1 MSASFAALHRR
12 FRQTIKIAAVDAFP
26 LRVSSVGNAGP
37 DMSLAAMPAR
47 PGLLARITDADGCC
61 GWGEIWANFPPRANI
76 HKSHLLEDVIAP
88 RLRSFS
94 FMQPQEVEAH
104 LRKSLSTYFLH
115 IGQSWV
121 FEHLLAGLDVAA
133 WDIALRKARRSFAEH
148 MALPETAAVYAS
160 SLNARDLERMLPL
173 HAGWGQTRF
182 KIKLGFG
189 EQTDI
194 ALVARAAALCPPS
207 IRIMIDGN
215 QAWNV
220 AEAKHILRKLEQFT
234 PLFVEEP
241 IRADASLNDW
251 RTLTRALSIPL
262 AAGENIYGLDN
273 YLRMANAGI
282 RILQPDVAK
291 WGGVSGALRLV
302 RALPPDVFLWP
313 HFMGGAVGQMA
324 ALSVTAA
331 AKTLRRRSDAKILGG
346 SECAV
351 AVCEMDVN
359 DNRLRTDL
367 CGDIFV
373 VRDGQVALTGEP
385 GLVVPPLPS
394 CLEEFRA

>member
-1 MSASFAALHRR
+1 MSAPFTALYWR
-12 FRQTIKIAAVDAFP
+12 FRQTVKIAAVDAFP
-26 LRVSSVGNAGP
+26 LRVSPVGGAGP
-37 DMSLAAMPAR
+37 DMSLAAMSAR
-47 PGLLARITDADGCC
+47 PALLVRITDADGCF

-76 HKSHLLEDVIAP
+76 HKSHLLEDVVAL

-94 FMQPQEVEAH
+94 FEQPQEVEAH
-104 LRKSLSTYFLH
+104 LRKSLSAYFLH
-115 IGQSWV
+115 IGQVWV
-121 FEHLLAGLDVAA
+121 FEHILAGLDVAA
-133 WDIALRKARRSFAEH
+133 WDIALRKAGRSFAEH
-148 MALPETAAVYAS
+148 MALSETADVYAS
-160 SLNARDLERMLPL
+160 SVNARDLERLLPL
-173 HAGWGQTRF
+173 HAGWGQTHF
-182 KIKLGFG
+182 KLKLGFN

-194 ALVARAAALCPPS
+194 ALVARAAALCPPGA
-207 IRIMIDGN
+207 RIMIDGN
-215 QAWNV
+215 QAWDA
-220 AEAKHILRKLEQFT
+220 AEAKQILRRLEEFAI
-234 PLFVEEP
+234 FFAEEP

-251 RTLTRALSIPL
+251 RALAHAVSIPL

-273 YLRMANAGI
+273 YLRMASAGL
-282 RILQPDVAK
+282 RVLQPDVGK

-302 RALPPDVFLWP
+302 CALPPGALLWP

-331 AKTLRRRSDAKILGG
+331 AESLRR
-346 SECAV
+346 SEAEPSGESGCAV

-367 CGDIFV
+367 CGDIFAV
-373 VRDGQVALTGEP
+373 CNGRVALTREP